1 MIRSDSNT
9 KKKLIRSGSD
19 FLQNPTLVYELKFSI
34 LIIYIY
40 IYIFLTSTV
49 ILALLENIILHK
61 NKINLIQRK
70 LLCIYNLVYKKNK
83 HYRLTLTRRHG
94 FGP

>member
-1 MIRSDSNT
+1 MS
-9 KKKLIRSGSD
+9 
-19 FLQNPTLVYELKFSI
+19 QTLVYELKFFI
-34 LIIYIY
+34 LIIY
-40 IYIFLTSTV
+40 IYIFLTSMV
-49 ILALLENIILHK
+49 ILTLLENIILHK

-83 HYRLTLTRRHG
+83 HYRLTSTQKRG